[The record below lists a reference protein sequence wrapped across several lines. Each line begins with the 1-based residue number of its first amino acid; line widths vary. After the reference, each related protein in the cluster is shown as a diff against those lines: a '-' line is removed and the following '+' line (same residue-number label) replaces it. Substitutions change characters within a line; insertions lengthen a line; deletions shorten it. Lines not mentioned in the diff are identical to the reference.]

1 MKSST
6 WRREGQNGNTDVTTN
21 IFAMVASGTFRAG
34 FVFLI
39 FIKSWVGLAW
49 EKMLNMGDFN
59 ILKYIDWV
67 GSDMTVYFTGCN

>member
-6 WRREGQNGNTDVTTN
+6 WEREGQDGNTDVTTN
-21 IFAMVASGTFRAG
+21 ISAMVVSGTYRAG

-49 EKMLNMGDFN
+49 EKMF
-59 ILKYIDWV
+59 KY
-67 GSDMTVYFTGCN
+67 G